1 MAKRAL
7 KFTKERG
14 TISNRQE
21 LRSTLDMW
29 LDTLGNGNYIMA
41 IERVQRPRSNPQNR
55 LMWLWFTI
63 IAQSWSE
70 AVGRTITPEQVH
82 DAYCQIFL
90 PVTMPNGATIAG
102 STSRLSSEEFTDFLN
117 KVQADAASE
126 YGIRLPTPEEAM
138 YTQYQVYMGYGV

>member
-7 KFTKERG
+7 KFAKERG

-21 LRSTLDMW
+21 LRKTLEMW

-102 STSRLSSEEFTDFLN
+102 STSKLSSEEFTDFLN

-138 YTQYQVYMGYGV
+138 YAQYQVYMGYGV

>member
-21 LRSTLDMW
+21 LYSTLDMW

-41 IERVQRPRSNPQNR
+41 IERVHRPRSNPQKR

-102 STSRLSSEEFTDFLN
+102 STSRLSSEEFTDFMN

-138 YTQYQVYMGYGV
+138 YAQYQVCMGY